1 MTRWQT
7 VYRWLAAVGAVVVL
21 AAVLVAVFGRNLG
34 NKPLTLGP
42 AQRRIN
48 VVIDLGDDGATSCQ
62 HPEIRSGDRAPE
74 GALRT
79 GSTAC
84 VVGGVV
90 DSSKVLRWF
99 FFGRGSGEGTVR
111 VSRPVQVGPTVV
123 ALKNGAVVPIGDEV
137 RVRCSPDPNERF
149 DYGVLGE
156 HALYFGDGL
165 ARRG

>member
-79 GSTAC
+79 G
-84 VVGGVV
+84 
-90 DSSKVLRWF
+90 
-99 FFGRGSGEGTVR
+99 
-111 VSRPVQVGPTVV
+111 
-123 ALKNGAVVPIGDEV
+123 
-137 RVRCSPDPNERF
+137 
-149 DYGVLGE
+149 
-156 HALYFGDGL
+156 
-165 ARRG
+165 